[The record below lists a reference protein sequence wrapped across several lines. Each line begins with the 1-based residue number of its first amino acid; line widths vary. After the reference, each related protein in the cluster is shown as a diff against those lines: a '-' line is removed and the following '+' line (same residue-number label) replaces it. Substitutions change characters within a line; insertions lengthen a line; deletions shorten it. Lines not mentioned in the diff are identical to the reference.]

1 MTQPPYVPVSKG
13 SSLRKF
19 DSLSLP
25 KSWKLNRPAEL
36 SVNRHSAVE
45 QGKQLGTPGPDSG
58 FAMKLARVA
67 LEGVTDSSGLS
78 AADIKAAVVAVTIAR
93 ASLFSR
99 APVMNDVR
107 FAIASLAIGSEN
119 LGTREVEVRNH
130 LVRGISHDYM
140 KARDLVGRYGV
151 ETLKLDSDKVTPQA
165 IFS

>member
-1 MTQPPYVPVSKG
+1 MTQPQYVPVKNG

-19 DSLSLP
+19 DSLALP

-36 SVNRHSAVE
+36 SVNKHSAVE
-45 QGKQLGTPGPDSG
+45 QGKNLGTPGPDSG

-67 LEGVTDSSGLS
+67 LEGVADSSGLS

-107 FAIASLAIGSEN
+107 FAIASLGIGN
-119 LGTREVEVRNH
+119 DGLNDHEVEVRNH

-140 KARDLVGRYGV
+140 KARDLVGRFGV
-151 ETLKLDSDKVTPQA
+151 ETLKLNFDKVTPQA